1 MTVNGRSVQKREK
14 GELVLF
20 MLMITERTMAD
31 KDRIL
36 SDQPDVFPVDH
47 HILSSSEKTEKTL
60 FAVYHD
66 RKYFC
71 IFCIY
76 LYIIHKADATAVG
89 AVDDLLVSQ
98 VRDLAAAHKNT
109 SHAWLYQNVYA
120 GTGGIMTIS
129 DGFRHPSAGRIC
141 RHSAC

>member
-1 MTVNGRSVQKREK
+1 MMTVSGRSVQKREK

-76 LYIIHKADATAVG
+76 LYIIHKADPASVQMA
-89 AVDDLLVSQ
+89 
-98 VRDLAAAHKNT
+98 
-109 SHAWLYQNVYA
+109 
-120 GTGGIMTIS
+120 S
-129 DGFRHPSAGRIC
+129 DGRSSADVLRRTSLILILLGVLSIILSER
-141 RHSAC
+141 

>member
-76 LYIIHKADATAVG
+76 LYIIHKADHASVGTVDHFFAAKVCYSTAIHKKITSLILI
-89 AVDDLLVSQ
+89 LLGVLSIILSE
-98 VRDLAAAHKNT
+98 R
-109 SHAWLYQNVYA
+109 
-120 GTGGIMTIS
+120 
-129 DGFRHPSAGRIC
+129 
-141 RHSAC
+141 